1 MTRQETLKTINKLIL
16 QKSEEKLEAILGWLE
31 QEDDDFEKQ
40 LRADVKAGKLDQ
52 LIASV
57 IVEDDS
63 GETLDLET
71 SCNQDI
77 LEAI

>member
-1 MTRQETLKTINKLIL
+1 MTRQETLKTINKLLL
-16 QKSEEKLEAILGWLE
+16 QQSEEKLEAILGWLE